1 MSKLRVSAISYL
13 NTVPFIYGLQ
23 NSSILS
29 KIDMAFDVP
38 SVCAQRLQNNT
49 ADIGIVPVAVIP
61 SLPEYHII
69 SDFCIGAK
77 GKVRTVALFS
87 NANLDEIKT
96 IYLDGDS
103 RTSALLVKILAH
115 KFWKIQPEFKP
126 LETKKLDEQNAGFM
140 LIGDKV
146 FDAEKQFSY
155 SFDLSEEWY
164 RFKRMPFV
172 FAAWTANKKLDEQ
185 FLNEFNDALAFG
197 VNNISAAIQQQ
208 SNGIDKKTAEEYFE
222 KYISYN
228 FDLLKRQG
236 LTEFWNLALEEINHD
251 RVK

>member
-1 MSKLRVSAISYL
+1 MSKVRVSAISYL
-13 NTVPFIYGLQ
+13 NTIPFIYGLK
-23 NSSILS
+23 NSSISS
-29 KIDMAFDVP
+29 KIDMTCDVP
-38 SVCAQRLQNNT
+38 SICAQRLQNNT

-69 SDFCIGAK
+69 SAYCIGAK

-87 NANLDEIKT
+87 NSNISEIET

-115 KFWKIQPEFKP
+115 KFWKIYPKFKP
-126 LETKKLDEQNAGFM
+126 LETKNFDEQNAGFM
-140 LIGDKV
+140 LIGDKI
-146 FDAEKQFSY
+146 FDAEKQFVH

-164 RFKRMPFV
+164 KFTEMPFV

-185 FLNEFNDALAFG
+185 FLHEFNEALMFG
-197 VNNISAAIQQQ
+197 VNNIHAAIEQN

-228 FDLLKRQG
+228 FDALKRQG

-251 RVK
+251 RVR